1 MFHIKLAWIWLREN
15 WKIPFLVVWSI
26 VIWALSRKNAE
37 AALDVLEAKKE
48 SYDKQIVALKENHKK
63 ELTKRDLLVKQYH
76 ETIERLEKKY
86 AEKDA
91 ILTKKN
97 KQRVKQVVEEME
109 GDSDAVQRKIEE
121 LFNFSDIG

>member
-1 MFHIKLAWIWLREN
+1 MKEN

-48 SYDKQIVALKENHKK
+48 SYDKQIISLKENHNK
-63 ELTKRDLLVKQYH
+63 ELTKRDLLIKEYH
-76 ETIERLEKKY
+76 ETIKRLEEKY
-86 AEKDA
+86 KEKSA

-97 KQRVKQVVEEME
+97 KEKIKDIVVEME
-109 GDSDAVQRKIEE
+109 GDTDAVQKKIEE

>member
-1 MFHIKLAWIWLREN
+1 MFHIRLAWIWLREN

-26 VIWALSRKNAE
+26 IIWALSRKNAE

-48 SYDKQIVALKENHKK
+48 SYDKQIITLKENHKK

-86 AEKDA
+86 AEKNV

-109 GDSDAVQRKIEE
+109 GDSDAVQKKIEE
-121 LFNFSDIG
+121 LFNFSDID

>member
-1 MFHIKLAWIWLREN
+1 LREN

>member
-1 MFHIKLAWIWLREN
+1 MFHIKLAWIWLKEN

-48 SYDKQIVALKENHKK
+48 SYDKQIISLKENHNK
-63 ELTKRDLLVKQYH
+63 ELTKRDLLIKEYH
-76 ETIERLEKKY
+76 ETIKRLEEKYKK
-86 AEKDA
+86 KSA

-97 KQRVKQVVEEME
+97 KEKIKDIVVEME
-109 GDSDAVQRKIEE
+109 GDTDAVQKKIEE

>member
-26 VIWALSRKNAE
+26 IIWAISRKNAE
-37 AALDVLEAKKE
+37 AAMDVLEAKKE
-48 SYDKQIVALKENHKK
+48 SYDKQIVSLKENHKR

-76 ETIERLEKKY
+76 ETIESLEKKY
-86 AEKDA
+86 AQKNA

-97 KQRVKQVVEEME
+97 KEKVKQVVEDME
-109 GDSDAVQRKIEE
+109 GDPDAVQKKIEE
-121 LFNFSDIG
+121 LFNFSDLD

>member
-26 VIWALSRKNAE
+26 IIWAISRKNAE
-37 AALDVLEAKKE
+37 AAMDVLEAKKE
-48 SYDKQIVALKENHKK
+48 SYDKQIVSLKENHKR

-76 ETIERLEKKY
+76 ETIESLEKKY
-86 AEKDA
+86 AQKNA

-97 KQRVKQVVEEME
+97 KEKVKQVVEDME
-109 GDSDAVQRKIEE
+109 GDSDAVKKRIEE
-121 LFNFSDIG
+121 LFSFPDSD

>member
-15 WKIPFLVVWSI
+15 WKIPFLIVWSI
-26 VIWALSRKNAE
+26 IIWAFSRKNAE

-48 SYDKQIVALKENHKK
+48 SYDKQIISLKENHNK
-63 ELTKRDLLVKQYH
+63 ELTKRDLLIKEYH
-76 ETIERLEKKY
+76 ETIKRLEEKYKK
-86 AEKDA
+86 KSA

-97 KQRVKQVVEEME
+97 KEKIKDIVVEME
-109 GDSDAVQRKIEE
+109 GDTDAVQKKIEE

>member
-26 VIWALSRKNAE
+26 VVWALSRKNAE
-37 AALDVLEAKKE
+37 AALDVLAAKKE
-48 SYDKQIVALKENHKK
+48 SYDKQIVTLKENHKK

-76 ETIERLEKKY
+76 ETIKNLEEKY
-86 AEKDA
+86 AEKSA

-97 KQRVKQVVEEME
+97 KEKIKQVVEEME
-109 GDSDAVQRKIEE
+109 GDPDAVEKRIET
-121 LFNFSDIG
+121 LFNLSDLN

>member
-1 MFHIKLAWIWLREN
+1 MFHIKLAWIWLKEN

-48 SYDKQIVALKENHKK
+48 SYDKQIISLKENHNK
-63 ELTKRDLLVKQYH
+63 ELTKRDLLIKEYH
-76 ETIERLEKKY
+76 ETIKRLEEKY
-86 AEKDA
+86 KEKSA

-97 KQRVKQVVEEME
+97 KEKIKDIVVEME
-109 GDSDAVQRKIEE
+109 GDTDAVQKKIEE